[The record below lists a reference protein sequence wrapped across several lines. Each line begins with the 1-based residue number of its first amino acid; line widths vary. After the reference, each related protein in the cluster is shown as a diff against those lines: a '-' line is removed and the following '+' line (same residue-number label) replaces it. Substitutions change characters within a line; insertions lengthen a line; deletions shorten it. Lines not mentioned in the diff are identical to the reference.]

1 MELATQ
7 DIKPGDSISEIV
19 KRTYQTADVFS
30 KYGIDYCCGGKW
42 PLKMICE
49 NRGLDTDKIIE
60 ELHLAQYEMHLSH
73 LINYLEWEVDFLI
86 DFIIHIHHRYFVTAM
101 PGITALV
108 ESFINKHKEKY
119 PGLADL
125 TKHINNL
132 SETILKGIRR
142 KQEVLF
148 PYIKQISHAHAGK
161 ELYAS
166 VFARTLKKPL
176 EEMMQTE
183 TKQVNELLTQFR
195 IITNSY
201 TPPDNSCVTHKV
213 VFARLRE
220 VDINLQ
226 HNRHLEYDILFP
238 RALAMERELV
248 AKE

>member
-1 MELATQ
+1 MELAAQ
-7 DIKPGDSISEIV
+7 DIKPGDSVSEIV
-19 KRTYQTADVFS
+19 KRNYQTADVFS

-60 ELHLAQYEMHLSH
+60 ELHLAQYEMHFSH
-73 LINYLEWEVDFLI
+73 LINFGEWDVDFLV
-86 DFIIHIHHRYFVTAM
+86 DFIIHIHHRYFVASL
-101 PGITALV
+101 PGITSLV

-125 TKHINNL
+125 TQHIKDL
-132 SETILKGIRR
+132 SGIILKGIHR

-161 ELYAS
+161 ELYARA
-166 VFARTLKKPL
+166 FARTLKKPL
-176 EEMMQTE
+176 EEVMQTE
-183 TKQVNELLTQFR
+183 TQQVNEILSLFR
-195 IITNSY
+195 IKTNSY
-201 TPPDNSCVTHKV
+201 TPPENSCVTHKV

-226 HNRHLEYDILFP
+226 HNRRLEYDILFP
-238 RALAMERELV
+238 RALAMERELI
-248 AKE
+248 ARE